1 MDRINVFENGE
12 DDYGRPVR
20 RLAGWFDRDRA
31 DQVQGRR
38 EWDGSNRADVHVG
51 ANRSQ
56 TLYRTA
62 QGRYV
67 LHTTS
72 AWVTEEDVW
81 QFITPE
87 RAREWLTINESDD
100 VIEAWF
106 GKLEEEE
113 TGPGRPEIGPA
124 TQVRLGV
131 ELTARVDAARA
142 EGESRAAAIRRL
154 VETGLRATTP

>member
-1 MDRINVFENGE
+1 MDRINVFEYGE
-12 DDYGRPVR
+12 DDHGRPVR

-38 EWDGSNRADVHVG
+38 EWDGNNLADVHVG

-72 AWVTEEDVW
+72 AWVNEKDVW
-81 QFITPE
+81 QYITPE
-87 RAREWLTINESDD
+87 RAREWLTINKNDD
-100 VIEAWF
+100 VIEEWF
-106 GKLEEEE
+106 GPLEEE

-124 TQVRLGV
+124 TQIRLGP
-131 ELTARVDAARA
+131 ELTERVDAARA

-154 VETGLRATTP
+154 VEAGLSAQS

>member
-20 RLAGWFDRDRA
+20 RLAGWFDLDRA
-31 DQVQGRR
+31 TPVEGRR
-38 EWDGSNRADVHVG
+38 KWDGNNRADVHVG
-51 ANRSQ
+51 ANRAQ

-72 AWVTEEDVW
+72 AWVNEEDVW

-100 VIEAWF
+100 VIEEWF
-106 GKLEEEE
+106 GKLEEE

-124 TQVRLGV
+124 TQVRLGI